1 LAAHGVCDVVLSI
14 GHRGEMIEEVVGDGA
29 GWGVQV
35 SYARDGQTL
44 LGTGGAVRKAVD
56 EGLLRDHFF
65 VMYGDSFL
73 PVDFASI
80 DGSFLASGRPALM
93 AVFHNRQRYDKGN
106 VLYRDGLVELYQ
118 KDAGED
124 LQRRLEWIDYGV
136 SVLTAAII
144 RRMIPAGAVHDLSA
158 MCHALSKSGE
168 LAGFEVAERF
178 FEIGSIEGLRDFE
191 AWTEKN
197 KERLLGAL

>member
-1 LAAHGVCDVVLSI
+1 MQCIVLAGGLGTRMSAFYPGLPKYLIPVAGVPFARYQLGWLAAHGVCDVVLSI

-44 LGTGGAVRKAVD
+44 LGTGGAVRKAVY

-106 VLYRDGLVELYQ
+106 VLYRDGLVEL
-118 KDAGED
+118 
-124 LQRRLEWIDYGV
+124 
-136 SVLTAAII
+136 
-144 RRMIPAGAVHDLSA
+144 
-158 MCHALSKSGE
+158 
-168 LAGFEVAERF
+168 
-178 FEIGSIEGLRDFE
+178 
-191 AWTEKN
+191 
-197 KERLLGAL
+197 